1 MFKNRLLFSYG
12 EGVEGASDVE
22 LVWGR
27 QRFLWRF
34 IWKVAYRNIRP
45 EEQ

>member
-22 LVWGR
+22 LVLGR
-27 QRFLWRF
+27 QRFP
-34 IWKVAYRNIRP
+34 VALYLESRISKY
-45 EEQ
+45 QT